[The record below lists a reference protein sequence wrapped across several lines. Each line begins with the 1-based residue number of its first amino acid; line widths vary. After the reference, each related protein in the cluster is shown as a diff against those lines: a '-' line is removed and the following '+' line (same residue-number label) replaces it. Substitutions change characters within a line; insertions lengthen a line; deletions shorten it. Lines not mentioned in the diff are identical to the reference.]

1 MRYSFHWL
9 VGFSIL
15 LTSCI
20 RSDVAFAEG
29 GVKSQTSQ
37 ITIIGVRCVLPQPF
51 CFALAERS
59 RTLVLQSTQTEQPN
73 KASAGINKGSPSEP
87 KSIRA
92 FRIIPTDLEHKDS
105 SAIVPA
111 RWVTSP
117 IDVASQVAPQ
127 KFISV
132 PIQFDLKEIPKSGE
146 YIGTLFVEHSGGD
159 VAIPVTLRIKDSWH
173 LAAPL
178 LLAGVLLAFLLAIY
192 QAEGFDRDEITVK
205 VGKLRSQMKLEA
217 EGTTTESET
226 ARVFQAKAESSLVD
240 VATSLDVKD
249 WDKARKNFLEARL
262 IWDRW
267 CKQRNAWIDLYEYV
281 KQSLEFHL
289 GNEIP
294 EESVYGKDLRF
305 EINRM
310 KRDIADFDT
319 PQKFSESLKPL
330 KEKVQRFLGAK
341 GEYEGLNALRG
352 LMGNVDEQW
361 QQSLIGLEDRLN
373 RTSLDDEA
381 GLKAWQD
388 DADKLRQEMI
398 RALKE
403 NNSSLRGASVG
414 EVTQTFVR
422 SVPTIQEQ
430 DEEVIVQKANWRLL
444 TFRWVGQ
451 GVAIAILCGAGFNQL
466 YVANP
471 IFGAN
476 AIADYT
482 SLFAWGFT
490 AEVTRESVAK
500 VLQRFR
506 LPGAGG

>member
-15 LTSCI
+15 LTTCI

-29 GVKSQTSQ
+29 GVKPQTSQ
-37 ITIIGVRCVLPQPF
+37 VTVTGVRCVLPRSF
-51 CFALAERS
+51 CFAPAEQS

-73 KASAGINKGSPSEP
+73 KASIGINKGSPSEP

-92 FRIIPTDLEHKDS
+92 FRIIPTDLERKDS

-111 RWVTSP
+111 RWVTSQ
-117 IDVASQVAPQ
+117 IDPASQLAPQ

-146 YIGTLFVEHSGGD
+146 YIGTLFVEHSEGD

-173 LAAPL
+173 LAVPL
-178 LLAGVLLAFLLAIY
+178 LFTGVLLALLLAIY

-205 VGKLRSQMKLEA
+205 VSHLRSQMKLEA
-217 EGTTTESET
+217 EGTTTQSET
-226 ARVFQAKAESSLVD
+226 PRAFQAKAESYLVD
-240 VATSLDVKD
+240 VATSLEAKD

-267 CKQRNAWIDLYEYV
+267 CKQRNTWIDLYEYV
-281 KQSLEFHL
+281 KQSLESHL
-289 GNEIP
+289 DSEIS
-294 EESVYGKDLRF
+294 EESVCGKDLRF

-310 KRDIADFDT
+310 KRDIADSDT

-330 KEKVQRFLGAK
+330 KEKVQRFLSAK
-341 GEYEGLNALRG
+341 GEYERLNDLRMQ
-352 LMGNVDEQW
+352 MGNADEQW
-361 QQSLIGLEDRLN
+361 QQFLIGLDDRLN
-373 RTSLDDEA
+373 RISLDDEA

-388 DADKLRQEMI
+388 DAEKLKQEMMQ
-398 RALKE
+398 ALKE
-403 NNSSLRGASVG
+403 DNSSLRGTNVG
-414 EVTQTFVR
+414 EVTQTFVL
-422 SVPTIQEQ
+422 SVPAIQEQ
-430 DEEVIVQKANWRLL
+430 SEGVVVQKASWRLL

-466 YVANP
+466 YAANP

-482 SLFAWGFT
+482 SLLAWGFT

-500 VLQRFR
+500 VLQRFK